1 MCHGCRCVR
10 LQRDKPVH
18 WILKIHQMKGMK
30 NSDIRALSVTE
41 LKDKINIEKEALR
54 KMQFAHQVTAI
65 ENPMKLR
72 ESRKLVAR
80 LQTELSA
87 KERQK

>member
-1 MCHGCRCVR
+1 
-10 LQRDKPVH
+10 
-18 WILKIHQMKGMK
+18 MK
-30 NSDIRALSVTE
+30 NSDIRALSVAE
-41 LKDKINIEKEALR
+41 LTDKINIEKEALR

-80 LQTELSA
+80 LKTELSA